1 MKLNS
6 NVHNLSNTVDY
17 TGGKVLL
24 NKLKAK
30 VRDYLDWELT
40 GNLLQVKLFSVTSV
54 LQDKNLKEK
63 TVVVHI
69 RNLTKVVTLP
79 LNVTVMS
86 HTLLDHSA

>member
-1 MKLNS
+1 
-6 NVHNLSNTVDY
+6 
-17 TGGKVLL
+17 VLL

-30 VRDYLDWELT
+30 VRDYLAWELT